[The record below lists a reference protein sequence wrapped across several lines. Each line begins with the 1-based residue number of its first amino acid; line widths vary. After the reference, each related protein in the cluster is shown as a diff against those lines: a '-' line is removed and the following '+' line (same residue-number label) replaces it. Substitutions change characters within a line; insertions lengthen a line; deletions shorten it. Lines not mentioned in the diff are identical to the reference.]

1 MTHFTIAKIKLDK
14 EGHDVAEQDFERWI
28 DISNFLYFAIYMLSV
43 VDDAEGKDDKRDT
56 IRILIPDMNNMI
68 GDEVM

>member
-1 MTHFTIAKIKLDK
+1 
-14 EGHDVAEQDFERWI
+14 
-28 DISNFLYFAIYMLSV
+28 MLSV

-68 GDEVM
+68 GDELM